1 MNIEKHDQE
10 ISTELMDL
18 LLKAD
23 PDKEAVLSYIR
34 NSEVIVSKDNE
45 KFAGVAVLIKS
56 KDVYEIKNI
65 SVHDD
70 YRGKGIAKAM
80 INEAMRLAKKSGA
93 KVIEVGTGNSS
104 LSQLEFYQKCGFR
117 MYKIVPGYFEDYPE
131 PIVENGIRC
140 LDMVLLRAKL

>member
-1 MNIEKHDQE
+1 MNVEKYDQE
-10 ISTELMDL
+10 ITEELMDL

-23 PDKEAVLSYIR
+23 PDKDAVLSYIHD
-34 NSEVIVSKDNE
+34 SDVIVNKDNG
-45 KFAGVAVLIKS
+45 KLVGVTVLIKS
-56 KDVYEIKNI
+56 KDVFEIKNV

-117 MYKIVPGYFEDYPE
+117 MYKIVPGYFDSYPE
-131 PIVENGIRC
+131 PIIENGIRC